1 MKVLMLSDVFFPRV
15 NGVSTSIQTFRHGL
29 LDQGVDVRLI
39 APDYGQR
46 DSADDAAW
54 ITRVPSRR
62 VPFDPEDRI
71 VSKRRMVA
79 AGTNNKAALIHI
91 QTPFAAHYAGLEL
104 ARQSRV
110 PVIAT
115 YHTLFEEYLH
125 HYIPLIPDA
134 LTRRLARSFSRRQ
147 CNALDAVVVP
157 SSGMADRL
165 RDYGVTVPLHVLP
178 TGIPVDTFAHGDRES
193 FRRRH
198 HLPDQLKVA
207 LFVGRVAHEK
217 NIDFLL
223 HVARRCRDEQPDLL
237 WMIAGEGPA
246 LGALRALAVSLGITD
261 RVRFIGYLDREKEL
275 LDCYAGA
282 DVFVFASRTETQG
295 LVLLEAMAAG
305 LPVVA
310 LSAMGTTDIVE
321 PRMGAAVARD
331 DIADFAEQLTA
342 LLADDGRRLGMRH
355 VAQLFARRW
364 SDRAMAVNMNAVY
377 RRVRFAKLR
386 QVARDNRLSAAF

>member
-1 MKVLMLSDVFFPRV
+1 MRVLMLSDVFFPRV
-15 NGVSTSIQTFRHGL
+15 NGVSTSIRTFRDGL
-29 LDQGVDVRLI
+29 LEQGVEVRLI
-39 APDYGQR
+39 APDYGVP
-46 DSADDAAW
+46 DCTADEEW

-71 VSKRRMVA
+71 AAGRRMVA
-79 AGTNNKAALIHI
+79 AGTPHKASLIHI

-104 ARQSRV
+104 ARRQGV

-115 YHTLFEEYLH
+115 YHTLFEEYLQ
-125 HYIPLIPDA
+125 HYVPLIPAA
-134 LTRRLARSFSRRQ
+134 LTRRFARSVSRRQ

-157 SSGMADRL
+157 STAMAERL

-178 TGIPVDTFAHGDRES
+178 TGIPTERFADGDREG

-198 HLPDQLKVA
+198 HLPEQVKVA

-223 HVARRCRDEQPDLL
+223 QVAQRCRSTQPNLRWL
-237 WMIAGEGPA
+237 IAGEGPA
-246 LGALRALAVSLGITD
+246 LSDLKALARRLDIAD
-261 RVRFIGYLDREKEL
+261 RVRFIGYLDRTRDL
-275 LDCYAGA
+275 PDCYAAA

-310 LSAMGTTDIVE
+310 LSAMGTRDIVE
-321 PRMGAAVARD
+321 PRLGAVSAHD
-331 DIADFAEQLTA
+331 DIDDFAARLGA
-342 LLADDGRRLGMRH
+342 LLSDDARRFGMRH
-355 VAQLFARRW
+355 VAQQFAQRW
-364 SDRAMAVNMNAVY
+364 SDRAMACRLDALY
-377 RRVRFAKLR
+377 RQIRFEQLSRRVRDGKL
-386 QVARDNRLSAAF
+386 AAA

>member
-15 NGVSTSIQTFRHGL
+15 NGVSTSIQTFRDGL
-29 LDQGVDVRLI
+29 LDHGVDVRLI
-39 APDYGQR
+39 APDYGR
-46 DSADDAAW
+46 PDSAKDAAW
-54 ITRVPSRR
+54 VTRVPSRR
-62 VPFDPEDRI
+62 VPFDPEDRL

-79 AGTNNKAALIHI
+79 AGAPGKAALIHI

-104 ARQSRV
+104 ARRHRL

-134 LTRRLARSFSRRQ
+134 VTRRLARSFSRRQ

-157 SSGMADRL
+157 SSRMADRL
-165 RDYGVTVPLHVLP
+165 REYGVTVPLHVLP
-178 TGIPVDTFAHGDRES
+178 TGIPVDAFARGDREA

-198 HLPDQLKVA
+198 HLPERLKVA

-223 HVARRCRDEQPDLL
+223 HVAQRCRDDQPDLL
-237 WMIAGEGPA
+237 WLIAGEGPA
-246 LGALRALAVSLGITD
+246 LGMLKALAISLGIAD
-261 RVRFIGYLDREKEL
+261 QVRFIGYLDRESEL

-321 PRMGAAVARD
+321 PRLGAVVARD
-331 DIADFAEQLTA
+331 DLADFALQLKE

-355 VAQLFARRW
+355 VAQMFARRW
-364 SDRAMAVNMNAVY
+364 SDGAMAANMNAVY

-386 QVARDNRLSAAF
+386 QVVRENRLAAAF